1 MKKKYRDDEKMEN
14 QKTIIIGILV
24 AVIII
29 IGAATAYSVMN
40 KKPVET
46 IKINDLNIEQ
56 DQWGIYNLKG
66 HITPL
71 KDFDYL
77 EARVQI
83 YDANGTVIGQAFSWN
98 MLHPQ
103 KDVTIDVSKGLGAV
117 VSGTPAYAIV
127 SFYDSAG
134 GKEALLNFTIKFNG
148 TNNATKNAT
157 VNEGSS
163 SSAVSNNNDDKS
175 HDSNDKSNDKQY
187 TKQDL
192 ERARS
197 DGYWQGYDD
206 SMSYADY
213 GFSDNVETATDS
225 YSSESGSTEDG
236 SYSSHPSANT
246 A

>member
-1 MKKKYRDDEKMEN
+1 MEN

-71 KDFDYL
+71 KDFNYL

-148 TNNATKNAT
+148 THNATKNAT
-157 VNEGSS
+157 VTEDT
-163 SSAVSNNNDDKS
+163 SADVSSNNNDNES
-175 HDSNDKSNDKQY
+175 HDSDVNKADDKQY

-206 SMSYADY
+206 SMSYAEY
-213 GFSDNVETATDS
+213 SFSDDVETTTG
-225 YSSESGSTEDG
+225 SSG
-236 SYSSHPSANT
+236 SHPSANT

>member
-1 MKKKYRDDEKMEN
+1 MEN
-14 QKTIIIGILV
+14 QKTIIIGILI
-24 AVIII
+24 AIILI
-29 IGAATAYSVMN
+29 IGAATAYSMMN

-71 KDFDYL
+71 KDFNYL

-157 VNEGSS
+157 VTEDT
-163 SSAVSNNNDDKS
+163 SADVSSNNNDNES
-175 HDSNDKSNDKQY
+175 HDSDVNKADDKQY

-206 SMSYADY
+206 SMSYAEYSFGD
-213 GFSDNVETATDS
+213 DVETTTG
-225 YSSESGSTEDG
+225 SSG
-236 SYSSHPSANT
+236 SHPSANT

>member
-1 MKKKYRDDEKMEN
+1 MIKKTRDEKKMEN
-14 QKTIIIGILV
+14 QKTIIIGILIT
-24 AVIII
+24 III
-29 IGAATAYSVMN
+29 IISAATAYSMMN

-71 KDFDYL
+71 KDFNYL

-83 YDANGTVIGQAFSWN
+83 YDANGTVIGHAFSWN

-134 GKEALLNFTIKFNG
+134 GKESLLNFTITFNS

-157 VNEGSS
+157 ITEDTSTD
-163 SSAVSNNNDDKS
+163 VSNNNNNDS
-175 HDSNDKSNDKQY
+175 HDSNVNDANDKKY
-187 TKQDL
+187 TQQDL
-192 ERARS
+192 NRARA
-197 DGYWQGYDD
+197 DGYLQGYDD
-206 SMSYADY
+206 SLSYYDDY
-213 GFSDNVETATDS
+213 GYSSSYDSNVETTTDS
-225 YSSESGSTEDG
+225 SSSSSSSGSQSG
-236 SYSSHPSANT
+236 ANT
-246 A
+246 V

>member
-1 MKKKYRDDEKMEN
+1 MEN
-14 QKTIIIGILV
+14 QKTIIIGILI
-24 AVIII
+24 AIILI
-29 IGAATAYSVMN
+29 IGAATAYSMMN

-71 KDFDYL
+71 KDFNYL

-148 TNNATKNAT
+148 THNATKNAT
-157 VNEGSS
+157 VTEDT
-163 SSAVSNNNDDKS
+163 SADVSSNNNDNES
-175 HDSNDKSNDKQY
+175 HDSDVNKADDKQY

-206 SMSYADY
+206 SMSYAEY
-213 GFSDNVETATDS
+213 SFSDDVETTTG
-225 YSSESGSTEDG
+225 SSG
-236 SYSSHPSANT
+236 SHPSANT

>member
-1 MKKKYRDDEKMEN
+1 MIKKTRDDKKMEN
-14 QKTIIIGILV
+14 QKIIIIGILV

-71 KDFDYL
+71 KDFNYL

-148 TNNATKNAT
+148 THNATKNAT
-157 VNEGSS
+157 VTEDTSND
-163 SSAVSNNNDDKS
+163 VPSNNNDS
-175 HDSNDKSNDKQY
+175 HNSNVNDANDKKY
-187 TKQDL
+187 TQQDL
-192 ERARS
+192 NRARA
-197 DGYWQGYDD
+197 DGYMQGYDD
-206 SMSYADY
+206 SLSYYDDY
-213 GFSDNVETATDS
+213 GYSSSSDSNVETTTDS
-225 YSSESGSTEDG
+225 GSSGS
-236 SYSSHPSANT
+236 SSSHPGALT
-246 A
+246 G

>member
-1 MKKKYRDDEKMEN
+1 MEN

-29 IGAATAYSVMN
+29 IGAAITYSVMN

-148 TNNATKNAT
+148 THNATKNAT
-157 VNEGSS
+157 VTEDT
-163 SSAVSNNNDDKS
+163 SADVSSNNNDNES
-175 HDSNDKSNDKQY
+175 HDSDVNKADDKQY

-206 SMSYADY
+206 SMSYAEY
-213 GFSDNVETATDS
+213 SFSDDVETTTGS
-225 YSSESGSTEDG
+225 SGS
-236 SYSSHPSANT
+236 YPSANT

>member
-1 MKKKYRDDEKMEN
+1 MEN
-14 QKTIIIGILV
+14 QKTIIIGILITI
-24 AVIII
+24 III
-29 IGAATAYSVMN
+29 IGAATAYSMMN

-71 KDFDYL
+71 KDFNYL

-134 GKEALLNFTIKFNG
+134 GKESLLNFTITFNG
-148 TNNATKNAT
+148 TNNVTKNAT
-157 VNEGSS
+157 VTEDTSTD
-163 SSAVSNNNDDKS
+163 VSNNNNDS
-175 HDSNDKSNDKQY
+175 HDSNVNDANDKKY
-187 TKQDL
+187 TQQDL
-192 ERARS
+192 NRARA
-197 DGYWQGYDD
+197 DGYLQGYDD
-206 SMSYADY
+206 SMGYYDY
-213 GFSDNVETATDS
+213 SSSSGSNVETTTDS
-225 YSSESGSTEDG
+225 YSSESSSSDSSGSHSGALTG
-236 SYSSHPSANT
+236 
-246 A
+246 

>member
-157 VNEGSS
+157 VTEDT
-163 SSAVSNNNDDKS
+163 SADVSSNNNDNES
-175 HDSNDKSNDKQY
+175 HDSDVNKADDKQY

-206 SMSYADY
+206 SMSYAEY
-213 GFSDNVETATDS
+213 SFSDDVETTTGSSGSSSSGSNVET
-225 YSSESGSTEDG
+225 
-236 SYSSHPSANT
+236 T
-246 A
+246 AG

>member
-1 MKKKYRDDEKMEN
+1 MKKMEN
-14 QKTIIIGILV
+14 QKTIIIGILI
-24 AVIII
+24 AIILI
-29 IGAATAYSVMN
+29 IGAATAYSMMN

-71 KDFDYL
+71 KDFNYL

-134 GKEALLNFTIKFNG
+134 GKESLLNFTITFNS

-157 VNEGSS
+157 VTEDT
-163 SSAVSNNNDDKS
+163 SADVSSNNNDNES
-175 HDSNDKSNDKQY
+175 HDSDVNKADDKQY

-206 SMSYADY
+206 SMSYAEYSFGD
-213 GFSDNVETATDS
+213 DVETTTG
-225 YSSESGSTEDG
+225 SSG
-236 SYSSHPSANT
+236 SHPSANT

>member
-1 MKKKYRDDEKMEN
+1 MEN
-14 QKTIIIGILV
+14 QKTIIIGILIV
-24 AVIII
+24 AIII
-29 IGAATAYSVMN
+29 IGAATAYSMMN

-148 TNNATKNAT
+148 THNATKNAT
-157 VNEGSS
+157 VTEDTSND
-163 SSAVSNNNDDKS
+163 VPSNNNDS
-175 HDSNDKSNDKQY
+175 HNSNMNDANDKKY
-187 TKQDL
+187 TQQDL
-192 ERARS
+192 NRARA
-197 DGYWQGYDD
+197 DGYMQGYDD

-213 GFSDNVETATDS
+213 GFSDNVETTTDS
-225 YSSESGSTEDG
+225 YSSESGSTESG
-236 SYSSHPSANT
+236 SYSSHPGALT
-246 A
+246 G

>member
-1 MKKKYRDDEKMEN
+1 MEN
-14 QKTIIIGILV
+14 QKTIIIGILI
-24 AVIII
+24 AIILI

-157 VNEGSS
+157 VTEDT
-163 SSAVSNNNDDKS
+163 SADVSSNNNDNES
-175 HDSNDKSNDKQY
+175 HDSDVNKADDKQY

-206 SMSYADY
+206 SMSYAEYSFGD
-213 GFSDNVETATDS
+213 DVETTTG
-225 YSSESGSTEDG
+225 SSG
-236 SYSSHPSANT
+236 SHPSANT

>member
-1 MKKKYRDDEKMEN
+1 MEN

-157 VNEGSS
+157 VTEDSS
-163 SSAVSNNNDDKS
+163 SSSDVSNNNDDKS

-187 TKQDL
+187 TKHDL

-206 SMSYADY
+206 SMSYNSWENA
-213 GFSDNVETATDS
+213 ETTTDS
-225 YSSESGSTEDG
+225 GSSSSSSSS
-236 SYSSHPSANT
+236 SYPGANT